1 MRRFLIGLAGGLTLG
16 YVGFRAAQAAADLR
30 EPLGP
35 LRADP
40 KAYGRLRR
48 RLMLSSILRSLAELG
63 AAAYGPGAALAPRD
77 GGPEA
82 RPRRIALLGS
92 ALFLSSLLELPV
104 GYMEGHVLE
113 RRYGLSK
120 QDARNWAID
129 QTKSLGIGL
138 AIALPLLELLASVIE
153 RAPRT
158 WPLLATAATMPL
170 LIVANVIAPN
180 LIAPLFNKFEPIDGP
195 LERRL
200 RELAGRYGAGD
211 ATILRVD
218 MSRRTEKANAY
229 VTGLFGSK
237 RIVIGDTLL
246 GHFEEPEI
254 TFVVAHELGHF
265 VTGDVWRSVAAGT
278 GAAALVLFGASA
290 VADGG
295 KKSLASAAGL
305 GRLFFAASLI
315 ALAVGPA
322 MAWFSRSRECAA
334 DRFALEAT
342 RDPQG
347 GIDAFRRLRDRNLAE
362 EAMPLWMELL
372 FASHPSLRSRIRML
386 EANKG

>member
-1 MRRFLIGLAGGLTLG
+1 MRRFLIGLAGGLVLG

-30 EPLGP
+30 DPLPP

-48 RLMLSSILRSLAELG
+48 RLMLSGILRSLAELG
-63 AAAYGPGAALAPRD
+63 AAAYGTGAALAPRD

-120 QDARNWAID
+120 QDARAWGID
-129 QTKSLGIGL
+129 QAKALGISL

-153 RAPRT
+153 RAPRS
-158 WPLLATAATMPL
+158 WPVLATVGTVPL

-200 RELAGRYGAGD
+200 RALATRYGAGD

-218 MSRRTEKANAY
+218 MSRQTEKANAY

-254 TFVVAHELGHF
+254 EFVVAHELGHF

-278 GAAALVLFGASA
+278 GAAALVFFGASA

-295 KKSLASAAGL
+295 KRSLASASGL

-315 ALAVGPA
+315 ALSIGPA

-334 DRFALEAT
+334 DQFALEAT

-362 EAMPLWMELL
+362 EAVPLWMEVL

-386 EANKG
+386 ESSKG

>member
-16 YVGFRAAQAAADLR
+16 YVGFRTAQAVADLR
-30 EPLGP
+30 NPFPP

-48 RLMLSSILRSLAELG
+48 RLLLSGILRSLAELG
-63 AAAYGPGAALAPRD
+63 TAAYGVGPVFAPRD
-77 GGPEA
+77 GGAEP

-92 ALFLSSLLELPV
+92 ALFLSSLLESPV
-104 GYMEGHVLE
+104 GYIEGHVLE
-113 RRYGLSK
+113 RRYGLTK
-120 QDARNWAID
+120 ADARAWGID
-129 QTKSLGIGL
+129 QVKALGLSL
-138 AIALPLLELLASVIE
+138 AIALPLLEGLASLIE
-153 RAPRT
+153 RAPRS
-158 WPLLATAATMPL
+158 WPLLATAGTLPL
-170 LIVANVIAPN
+170 LVIANVIAPN
-180 LIAPLFNKFEPIDGP
+180 LIAPMFNTFEPIDGP

-200 RELAGRYGAGD
+200 RQLAARYGAGD
-211 ATILRVD
+211 ATILRAD
-218 MSRRTEKANAY
+218 MSRQTEKANAY

-254 TFVVAHELGHF
+254 AFVVAHELGHF

-295 KKSLASAAGL
+295 KRSLASASGL

-315 ALAVGPA
+315 SIAIGPV
-322 MAWFSRSRECAA
+322 MAGFSRSRERAA

-342 RDPQG
+342 RDPQS
-347 GIDAFRRLRDRNLAE
+347 GINAFSRLRDRNLAE
-362 EAMPLWMELL
+362 ENQPLWMEVL
-372 FASHPSLRSRIRML
+372 FASHPSLRSRIRTL
-386 EANKG
+386 EQSKG